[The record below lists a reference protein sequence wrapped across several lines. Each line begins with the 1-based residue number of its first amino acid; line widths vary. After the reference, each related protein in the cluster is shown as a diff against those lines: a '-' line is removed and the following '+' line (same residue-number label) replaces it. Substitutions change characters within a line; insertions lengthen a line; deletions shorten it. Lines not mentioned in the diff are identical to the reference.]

1 MSSTGGSIPE
11 RPGLH
16 RPRPVGL
23 ARHIRRFRR
32 ASLGDSGHS
41 GHSGAS
47 GMENPAFWGPKTVF
61 PGRFSVAFRGFP
73 QLWCLSNSNRCK
85 TSRPSRNTVIYDVS
99 EGSQTLRKRRRST
112 KIDKKSL
119 RQCFVSE
126 SRETNMFFR
135 SPTPLGVDFGRLGA
149 LLGAAGC
156 PFWRPRVTRRP
167 PGRCRGTPGMP
178 QDASGTLP
186 RCFRHSLWRHGVS
199 QEGPGTDFCSIVGAP
214 GPLPGPMLHRFLP
227 WVCKQAGEQMVSPG
241 DT

>member
-1 MSSTGGSIPE
+1 MSSTGGALPE
-11 RPGLH
+11 RPGPH

-47 GMENPAFWGPKTVF
+47 GMENPAFRGPKTVF

-126 SRETNMFFR
+126 SRETNMFFSLPDATWR
-135 SPTPLGVDFGRLGA
+135 RFWTPRRAPGRRRVSFLASRGHSATSRALPGHAGDAPRCLRDAPEMLPALSVAPWGVPGGSWDRF
-149 LLGAAGC
+149 LLDCGC
-156 PFWRPRVTRRP
+156 P
-167 PGRCRGTPGMP
+167 GT
-178 QDASGTLP
+178 S
-186 RCFRHSLWRHGVS
+186 
-199 QEGPGTDFCSIVGAP
+199 PGTHFASISAMS
-214 GPLPGPMLHRFLP
+214 L
-227 WVCKQAGEQMVSPG
+227 QASW
-241 DT
+241 